1 MLASSITNARHPGAF
16 QAACACPIAS
26 RTRVVARAAEIP
38 DAVKAQMQAAMQDP
52 AMAEKMKQMQ
62 EAMARPEV
70 QQQMAEMQAYMQN
83 QQVQQRMQAL
93 REDPEFKQM
102 FQEIQSGGMGALMK
116 YMNDPK
122 VLEKIGERLGDVQVQ
137 VPPPGAAAAAAGAAA
152 AASAGRP
159 AAADVPDID
168 NLIDAAKYGDLEA
181 VEDFIAIGKDVN
193 AGDEEQRTPLHYA
206 CGFNHL
212 EIAKMLI
219 GEGAN
224 LEVTDSKGNT
234 PLHYAAGYGRPQLVE
249 LLLASGANG
258 AAKNSNGNTP
268 MDLATTDERNP
279 LNQTPEIME
288 KLRAATF
295 A

>member
-1 MLASSITNARHPGAF
+1 MH
-16 QAACACPIAS
+16 
-26 RTRVVARAAEIP
+26 AEVP
-38 DAVKAQMQAAMQDP
+38 DAMKEQMAKAMQDP
-52 AMAEKMKQMQ
+52 AVAERMKQMQ
-62 EAMARPEV
+62 EAMSRPEM

-102 FQEIQSGGMGALMK
+102 FAEIQSGGMGALMK

-122 VLEKIGERLGDVQVQ
+122 VLAKIGERLGDVQVQ
-137 VPPPGAAAAAAGAAA
+137 VPPAGAAAAAAV
-152 AASAGRP
+152 RP
-159 AAADVPDID
+159 PAADVPDID
-168 NLIDAAKYGDLEA
+168 NLVDAAKYGDLEA

-193 AGDEEQRTPLHYA
+193 TGDAEQRTPLHYA

-219 GEGAN
+219 DEGAK
-224 LEVTDSKGNT
+224 LEVMDSKGNT

-249 LLLASGANG
+249 LLLASGANA
-258 AAKNSNGNTP
+258 AAKNGNGNTP
-268 MDLATTDERNP
+268 MDLAITDERNP
-279 LNQTPEIME
+279 LNQAPEVME
-288 KLRAATF
+288 KLRAATL